1 MSRNTVLSAVAMLAI
16 MVATPQLYP
25 SIGAIDTAVA
35 AANSGD
41 ITKEEAEKQL
51 AGMY

>member
-1 MSRNTVLSAVAMLAI
+1 MILLGLFGFVSGEGVVQPES
-16 MVATPQLYP
+16 
-25 SIGAIDTAVA
+25 